1 PPVCRLDRVRDMGR
15 AQGAQARPLRL
26 PDRQAHQ
33 SGVRQAR
40 PDHPRERDQGDA
52 MADAEMTATYG
63 MTNGALPDEVTLRAA
78 EIANPRFT
86 PRELRLIREHT
97 GVSLSKLLA
106 DEDSDDKFV
115 VFGWLKLRRMGYEA

>member
-1 PPVCRLDRVRDMGR
+1 M
-15 AQGAQARPLRL
+15 
-26 PDRQAHQ
+26 AH
-33 SGVRQAR
+33 A
-40 PDHPRERDQGDA
+40 A
-52 MADAEMTATYG
+52 

-86 PRELRLIREHT
+86 PRELRLIRDHT

-115 VFGWLKLRRMGYEA
+115 VFGWLKLRRMGYDADWDAMEDIVLSFDMADAPVDPTSGRPPTISPSSAGTGA